1 MTLIMKSVMMK
12 KMFAID
18 KVKKKNCIKGIGTFC
33 NQLDFVKNIDIYETF
48 NKFQLE

>member
-18 KVKKKNCIKGIGTFC
+18 KVKKKNCIKGIGAF
-33 NQLDFVKNIDIYETF
+33 FVINLILLKILIYMKHLTNF
-48 NKFQLE
+48 N